1 MGVAKES
8 IPTRLASNFT
18 IQGLSGD
25 CRILEPYAG
34 PRQVQSMFSYL
45 TTDES
50 TTSEYTNGEV
60 DFEAQLYYGYTCTTF
75 WYLYPHLIP
84 LLYVLQEAILCAWR
98 HILKSYLASRSLF
111 RYQDQRTY
119 KVRVIGYLE
128 TRRQRNTLVLSC
140 DP

>member
-84 LLYVLQEAILCAWR
+84 LLYVLVRE
-98 HILKSYLASRSLF
+98 SRSQLNF
-111 RYQDQRTY
+111 DFDGSSFISATDKCPSKRPFYARGVTSSSRT
-119 KVRVIGYLE
+119 
-128 TRRQRNTLVLSC
+128 
-140 DP
+140 